1 MIKKGNLLKPS
12 QLHNEQNQ
20 QKFNIKATRPSP
32 TCWEELKLVLDNELP
47 QNKKASQI
55 SNIKNT
61 NMHNKSNSSNS
72 NNSAQNNNNNNFK
85 KNNEKNQSSKKKS
98 TILYIPQHLS
108 KINASCNLFGYFN
121 GPISLNDDK
130 IKSKSKNIDLIIEV
144 SFEFHL
150 ENECKV
156 ILALDEN
163 KLCHFSSPFIDSQP
177 SEQDQSQ
184 AKNQNQN
191 LYYQMQWNPY
201 YSNMI
206 SHSNSYPKVQF
217 VPIVQGYAIYPQQNQ
232 QYQQQVLN
240 IPQVNQIPPANAMS
254 TANIQE
260 NDEK

>member
-1 MIKKGNLLKPS
+1 MIKKGNLLKS
-12 QLHNEQNQ
+12 NQLHNEQNQ

-61 NMHNKSNSSNS
+61 SMHNKSNSSNS
-72 NNSAQNNNNNNFK
+72 NNPAQNNNNNFK
-85 KNNEKNQSSKKKS
+85 KNNEKNRSSKKKD
-98 TILYIPQHLS
+98 TILYIPHRLS
-108 KINASCNLFGYFN
+108 NINASYNLFGYFN
-121 GPISLNDDK
+121 GPIAFNDDK
-130 IKSKSKNIDLIIEV
+130 IKSKNKNIDLIIEV

-150 ENECKV
+150 ENEYKV

-163 KLCHFSSPFIDSQP
+163 KLCHFSSPL
-177 SEQDQSQ
+177 EQDQSQ

-191 LYYQMQWNPY
+191 VYYQMQWNPY

-240 IPQVNQIPPANAMS
+240 IPQVNQVPSTNAMS